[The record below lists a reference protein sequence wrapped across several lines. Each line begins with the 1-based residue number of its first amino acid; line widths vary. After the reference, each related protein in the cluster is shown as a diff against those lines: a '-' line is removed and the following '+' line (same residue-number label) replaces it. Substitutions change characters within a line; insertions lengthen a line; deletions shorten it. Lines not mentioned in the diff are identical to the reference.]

1 MDRFVRSVRNTTLV
15 SMSAVAMVGGVA
27 GSVRLLPWLLDPAV
41 PWQVAA
47 PFARGLAAVALEAA
61 LLLGWPVGCAL
72 ACFRLVETGEAR
84 VLQTLGESPRATI
97 RRLAPQ
103 AMVLAVALGGVAL
116 VYGSDANAPGL
127 VATELV
133 SRARAACESA
143 ALPKTY
149 AIPFTDMTWLC
160 APDVE
165 PRLVGTPP
173 GAMASAVITA
183 RNARIAGDFRA
194 LELDDAR
201 LLLPGLSPITVHVTT
216 LAMHGM
222 APWAR
227 ASTLP
232 ASLRAVLLAFTAWL
246 ASWSAGYAVLRRA
259 ARTRL
264 GALSL
269 GAVGPLAS
277 LAVLRLLERA
287 NASAATFVLVP
298 VACLLTA
305 LLGAAGRSWRNWRG
319 LPAYRLRHKG
329 RAASTKIK
337 GF

>member
-1 MDRFVRSVRNTTLV
+1 V
-15 SMSAVAMVGGVA
+15 
-27 GSVRLLPWLLDPAV
+27 
-41 PWQVAA
+41 
-47 PFARGLAAVALEAA
+47 LAA
-61 LLLGWPVGCAL
+61 
-72 ACFRLVETGEAR
+72 
-84 VLQTLGESPRATI
+84 
-97 RRLAPQ
+97 
-103 AMVLAVALGGVAL
+103 ALGGVAL

-133 SRARAACESA
+133 SRARGACERA
-143 ALPKTY
+143 AFPKTY
-149 AIPFTDMTWLC
+149 AIPFTEMTWLC

-173 GAMASAVITA
+173 GALASAIITA

-201 LLLPGLSPITVHVTT
+201 LLLPGQSPVTVHVNE
-216 LAMHGM
+216 LVMHGM

-232 ASLRAVLLAFTAWL
+232 APLRAVLLALTAWL
-246 ASWSAGYAVLRRA
+246 ASWTAAYAVLRRA

-269 GAVGPLAS
+269 GAAGPLAA

-287 NASAATFVLVP
+287 NATSAAFMLVP

-305 LLGAAGRSWRNWRG
+305 LLGAAGRSWRNWRV
-319 LPAYRLRHKG
+319 PSAYRLRHKG
-329 RAASTKIK
+329 RAAST
-337 GF
+337 